1 MSQTHIPV
9 LLNSVLDY
17 ASPQKGETVIDC
29 TFGRGGYSRAFLEKG
44 CRVHAFDRDPSALE
58 EAQRLTQDFP
68 EYFTFTVTKF
78 SKISDICPPDS
89 ADIILFDIGVSSP
102 QLDEAHRGFS
112 FNKEGA
118 LDMRMGESSLTAADL
133 VNGLSEKELADIIYN
148 YGEDH
153 HARKHARKI
162 CERRKIQPFTTTTDL
177 AGFIASYIHVPFK
190 QKRKIH
196 PATLVFQA
204 LRIAVNDELREFETA
219 LLPCEHILKENGR
232 LITVT
237 FHSLEDRIAKNY
249 CKEKSF
255 TPKISKYAPKEEK
268 PKNLYHLLTKKPVI
282 ATAEELQSNPRAS
295 SAKLRAVQ
303 RTGFGKA

>member
-1 MSQTHIPV
+1 MFGTHIPV
-9 LLNSVLDY
+9 LLDSVL
-17 ASPQKGETVIDC
+17 AFAMPQAGENVIDC

-44 CRVHAFDRDPSALE
+44 CKVHAFDRDPSALGTAE
-58 EAQRLTQDFP
+58 KFTQEFP
-68 EYFTFTVTKF
+68 DHFTFTLTKF
-78 SKISDICPPDS
+78 SNIGKICPPDS

-102 QLDEAHRGFS
+102 QLDEAERGFS
-112 FNKEGA
+112 FNKEGT

-133 VNGLSEKELADIIYN
+133 VNGLPEKELADMIYN

-177 AGFIASYIHVPFK
+177 AQFIASYIHIKPSPK
-190 QKRKIH
+190 KKIH

-219 LLPCEHILKENGR
+219 LIPCEHILRKNGR

-268 PKNLYHLLTKKPVI
+268 PENFYHLLTKKPVT
-282 ATAEELQSNPRAS
+282 ATPEELKFNPRAS

-303 RTGFGKA
+303 RTGFGKG